1 MRSGPDSTLIGGR
14 YRVVGELGEGGM
26 GRVLLAEHA
35 DLQTHVAVKLLSE
48 VSEKSRA
55 RFLREA
61 RAVARLKSEH
71 VARVLDLGTE
81 ADPYIVMEFVHGVDL
96 ASLVETSP
104 LPVERAVDYA
114 LQACAGLAEA
124 HRIGI
129 VHRDVKPSN
138 LRVTKRPDGTDLVK
152 LLDFGIA
159 KSEVTGVETL
169 TRTTD
174 VLGSPRYMS
183 PEQIREAH
191 GVDARS
197 DVWSLGVVLYH
208 LLTMRHPFEA
218 FTTSGLLARI
228 AADPPAAP
236 REHREE
242 LSPALEAVLLR
253 CLEKKPADRY
263 PDVGELA
270 LALAPFGG
278 EDAKATASSV
288 AAILRT
294 EPAPR
299 VLLDRVTPP
308 SIPRPSRAEL
318 VQASP
323 LRNPAPSSRV
333 RVAGVAIGAMITV
346 LLVIGWRASR
356 ADSTSMLDQS
366 ASASPSARAEPPPMP
381 PRPDTAPPVASAPTG
396 SLATTMVS
404 TSPPPAA
411 HPTPKTVAAR
421 PTSSQRAPSPT
432 SDPYDL
438 GPRR

>member
-1 MRSGPDSTLIGGR
+1 
-14 YRVVGELGEGGM
+14 M

-35 DLQTHVAVKLLSE
+35 DLQVHVAIKLLSE

-81 ADPYIVMEFVHGVDL
+81 ADPYIAMEFVHGVDL
-96 ASLVETSP
+96 ASLVETAP
-104 LPVERAVDYA
+104 LPIERAVDYA

-152 LLDFGIA
+152 ILDFGIA

-191 GVDARS
+191 SVDARS

-242 LSPALEAVLLR
+242 LPPELEAVLLR

-270 LALAPFGG
+270 RALAPFGG
-278 EDAKATASSV
+278 EDARATASSV

-299 VLLDRVTPP
+299 VVLERVTPP

-318 VQASP
+318 VQPSP
-323 LRNPAPSSRV
+323 VHRPAASSRV
-333 RVAGVAIGAMITV
+333 RVAAAVGLMVTV
-346 LLVIGWRASR
+346 LLVAGWRASR
-356 ADSTSMLDQS
+356 ADSTSALERP
-366 ASASPSARAEPPPMP
+366 APSSSSIARAEPPAMP
-381 PRPDTAPPVASAPTG
+381 SVPETAAPTASAPVASLPSPA
-396 SLATTMVS
+396 STTVVTS
-404 TSPPPAA
+404 TPAA
-411 HPTPKTVAAR
+411 AQPTPKSVAAR
-421 PTSSQRAPSPT
+421 PTASQRAPSPT
-432 SDPYDL
+432 ADPYDL